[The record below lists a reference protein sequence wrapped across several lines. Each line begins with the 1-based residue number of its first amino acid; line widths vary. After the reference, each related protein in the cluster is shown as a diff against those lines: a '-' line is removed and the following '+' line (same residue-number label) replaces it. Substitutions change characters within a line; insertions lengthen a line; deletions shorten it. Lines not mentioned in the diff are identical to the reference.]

1 MMDTHT
7 HARGRWRG
15 IGGMIV
21 ALVALM
27 CVLVS
32 GMSGIVA
39 ANDGPVIDTI
49 TLSASTVARGDTVT
63 VNAHITDTVAD
74 VLDTPVVFFA
84 LPDAFAGPGI
94 PFTRVSGDARDG
106 QYHADWVVSPLL
118 PLGTYPVR
126 EVRAYDGNGNSI
138 FVSSP
143 DPRVESLLLTV
154 TDAPIA
160 SATVAVTASATASPA
175 ATVAP
180 TTIRVT
186 STRTPAPATATSS
199 RPTPTPIFTPVPIIA
214 PGPDATNTPTAPTA
228 TAVARVTVLP
238 AITVLTTATA
248 PSTATRAGAAA
259 TPTATRQSS
268 TAARTATSPTSTAS
282 ATARGSA
289 SMSPTATAAFV
300 SRATTN
306 TPSPRSTGN
315 GPSLASIIIVPST
328 IYPGDALTVTAR
340 IVAASADVADLATL
354 RYRLPD
360 GTDGPFA
367 YLRRM
372 HGTARDGTYEATIGL
387 SPFYPAG
394 IYTLGALTVADND
407 GNTTVYTAAMRPDA
421 TFTIILFAAD
431 SAG

>member
-7 HARGRWRG
+7 HMHTRGRWRG

-39 ANDGPVIDTI
+39 ANDGPMIDTI

-118 PLGTYPVR
+118 PTGKYPVR
-126 EVRAYDGNGNSI
+126 EVRAYDGNGSSL

-143 DPRVESLLLTV
+143 DPRVGSLMLTV

-160 SATVAVTASATASPA
+160 SVTVTVTASATASPV

-180 TTIRVT
+180 TMVRVT
-186 STRTPAPATATSS
+186 STRTLAPSTATSS
-199 RPTPTPIFTPVPIIA
+199 RPTPTPIFTPIPIIGL
-214 PGPDATNTPTAPTA
+214 GPDATITPTAPTA
-228 TAVARVTVLP
+228 TATAAARVTVLP
-238 AITVLTTATA
+238 AITAPTTATA

-259 TPTATRQSS
+259 AIPTAMRQSS
-268 TAARTATSPTSTAS
+268 TTARTSTSPASTAS
-282 ATARGSA
+282 
-289 SMSPTATAAFV
+289 ATAAFV

-306 TPSPRSTGN
+306 TPSTRSISTGN

-340 IVAASADVADLATL
+340 ITAGSADVADLATL

-367 YLRRM
+367 YLRRV

-394 IYTLGALTVADND
+394 TYTLGALTVADND
-407 GNTTVYTAAMRPDA
+407 GNTTMYTAAMRPDA
-421 TFTIILFAAD
+421 TFTITLFVAD